1 MVINM
6 AKVKITET
14 VLRDAHQSLIATR
27 MTTDEMRPILPLMDK
42 AGFHSVEC
50 WGGATFDACLRFLNE
65 DPWERLRILRKEMP
79 NTKLQMLFRGQNML
93 GYRHYADDV
102 LEYFVQKSVANGID
116 IIRIFDALND
126 IRNLETAVKA
136 AKKEGAHTQIAISYT
151 LGEVFTTDYYVNY
164 AKKIEEVGA
173 DSICIKDMAALLTPY
188 ETEKLVKALKA
199 AVKIPIQLHTHYT
212 SGLASMCLLKGIEAG
227 VDVIDTAMSPLALGT
242 SHAPTESMVAA
253 LQGTEYDTGLDLVLL
268 TEIRSYFMKLR
279 QKYIENGLLDPKML
293 AVDANALIYQVPG
306 GMLSNLLSQLKQ
318 AGKEDKL
325 EEVLKEVPRVRK
337 DAGYPP
343 LVTPSSQIVGTQAVF
358 NVIMGERYK
367 TVTKEFKGIVRG
379 EYGQTP
385 VPIDPEFRKKIIG
398 DEEPINC
405 RPADRIA
412 PELDKLRQECAEWIE
427 QEEDVLSYAQFG
439 QVAVKFFENRRN
451 AKYNLD
457 GKHGD
462 AENGVHPV

>member
-1 MVINM
+1 M

-279 QKYIENGLLDPKML
+279 QKYIESGLLHPKML